1 MGTVGKLLDHLLLRS
16 LLRRRVALAGLRQVD
31 REPWDDDGA
40 DGRWRPLRQRRLAN
54 SRDCSIL
61 VADLP
66 AGLPAGPVLLNFRS
80 GVMGIAVRI
89 SHEEAEGSIVSG
101 WTVTPAEEVLLMFA
115 HPRFREIRVLVQ
127 KGAPHP
133 DLEMVQIG
141 WPEAFLRMILGS
153 EGLPDRLSDLL
164 RLLVSPLN
172 CFRRARIATNLPMT
186 MLRFKRR
193 LSSAREDREMRFLYR
208 AGIVN
213 TARDEHLP
221 LSGALVL
228 LLPHASGWSG
238 WQESL
243 ASLSGSRVRVLV
255 AGWAGAP
262 PAGLSGAGALVV
274 GSPSAANGAWWG
286 DGDPALTWVVPL
298 RAGDRLAHAWH
309 ESLSGTLAG
318 RPAADL
324 IYGDENSTISGGQH
338 GQARFKPDWSPE
350 TLLGGNYL
358 GRALAVRGDLWIR
371 AGGWDG
377 DGGDAA
383 FYSCAMRCASNAVQ
397 IGHLPLILLHCGH
410 GSGGSP
416 AAVQEMVELGCRKRG
431 IDAVVVPVSEIP
443 DRFLV
448 KPRVHGR
455 PLVSVIIPT
464 RDGADILR
472 VCLDTLFTRT
482 AYQEFEVLVVDNG
495 SVQEATRRLFA
506 EAEGRWKGRFRV
518 LPLDIPFN
526 YSRLN
531 NVGAEAASGEH
542 LLLLNNDIEI
552 IEPGW
557 LEAMLGW
564 AQQPG
569 IGFVGA
575 KLLYPDRSVQHI
587 GVTVGIGG
595 GADHLHKGA
604 SRHEA
609 GYQGC
614 LQTVCNWT
622 AATAACLLVPRPVW
636 RQVGGLDESFAVAF
650 NDVDFCLRVGAAGYR
665 GVVTPAAEL
674 IHHESKSRGLD
685 DTPVKRARF
694 LGELARLRERW
705 GTDRLVDP
713 MLGEL
718 ISRAST
724 DPDVHRPCLSAAT

>member
-1 MGTVGKLLDHLLLRS
+1 MLPLRS
-16 LLRRRVALAGLRQVD
+16 PQVGMSVACEV
-31 REPWDDDGA
+31 
-40 DGRWRPLRQRRLAN
+40 
-54 SRDCSIL
+54 L
-61 VADLP
+61 VAALP
-66 AGLPAGPVLLNFRS
+66 AGQPAGPAQLRARGGVLGF
-80 GVMGIAVRI
+80 AVRI
-89 SHEEAEGSIVSG
+89 AHEDATGGIVTG
-101 WTVTPAEEVLLMFA
+101 WMAAPAQEVSLLLFL
-115 HPRFREIRVLVQ
+115 HPRVQELRVLVQ
-127 KGAPHP
+127 AGLPP
-133 DLEMVQIG
+133 PQLELVQIG
-141 WPEAFLRMILGS
+141 WPEALLRVVVG
-153 EGLPDRLSDLL
+153 EGGAGPVLSRLL
-164 RLLVSPLN
+164 RLITAPFDS
-172 CFRRARIATNLPMT
+172 FRCARVASNLPMAIT
-186 MLRFKRR
+186 RGQRR
-193 LSSAREDREMRFLYR
+193 MSPLGEDRELRFLHR
-208 AGIVN
+208 VGMLAATRTGDSPMPV
-213 TARDEHLP
+213 
-221 LSGALVL
+221 LVVV
-228 LLPHASGWSG
+228 LLPHASGWEG
-238 WQESL
+238 WQDSL
-243 ASLSGSRVRVLV
+243 ASIAGSGARVLV
-255 AGWAGAP
+255 AGWAGMP
-262 PAGLSGAGALVV
+262 PAGLPGADAQVAVTGSGLDGGWWTAG
-274 GSPSAANGAWWG
+274 GPEGAW
-286 DGDPALTWVVPL
+286 VIPL
-298 RAGDRLAHAWH
+298 RAGDRLAAGWQ
-309 ESLSGTLAG
+309 ERLAVMAG
-318 RPAADL
+318 QPGADL
-324 IYGDENSTISGGQH
+324 VYGDEDRIDAGGRH
-338 GQARFKPDWSPE
+338 GRARFKPGWSPE

-358 GRALAVRGDLWIR
+358 GRALAVRGDLWIK
-371 AGGWDG
+371 AGGWEG
-377 DGGDAA
+377 DGGEAA
-383 FYSCAMRCASNAVQ
+383 FFACVQRCAAAAGR
-397 IGHLPLILLHCGH
+397 IGHLPLIQLHRG
-410 GSGGSP
+410 GGPGGSSEAVQAVAQAGCRRRGIEAAVIP
-416 AAVQEMVELGCRKRG
+416 AAG
-431 IDAVVVPVSEIP
+431 VPG
-443 DRFLV
+443 RFLV
-448 KPRVHGR
+448 RPVVRGR

-472 VCLDTLFTRT
+472 VCLETLFART
-482 AYQEFEVLVVDNG
+482 GYQEFEVLVVDNG
-495 SVQEATRRLFA
+495 SVQEGTRRLFA

-531 NVGAEAASGEH
+531 NVAAEAAAGEH

-685 DTPVKRARF
+685 DTPAKRARF

-713 MLGEL
+713 ALGEL
-718 ISRAST
+718 ISRGSL
-724 DPDVHRPCLSAAT
+724 DPDCTRPSLSSGG

>member
-1 MGTVGKLLDHLLLRS
+1 MW
-16 LLRRRVALAGLRQVD
+16 AG
-31 REPWDDDGA
+31 E
-40 DGRWRPLRQRRLAN
+40 
-54 SRDCSIL
+54 
-61 VADLP
+61 
-66 AGLPAGPVLLNFRS
+66 GLPAPTVEL
-80 GVMGIAVRI
+80 VRI
-89 SHEEAEGSIVSG
+89 A
-101 WTVTPAEEVLLMFA
+101 
-115 HPRFREIRVLVQ
+115 
-127 KGAPHP
+127 
-133 DLEMVQIG
+133 
-141 WPEAFLRMILGS
+141 WPEAFLRAAAA
-153 EGLPDRLSDLL
+153 EGLLSACAGFFRLVCSPFSTFRSLRNPMHFPLVLRRGGGHGNLAREAAALL
-164 RLLVSPLN
+164 TIQNIACLRPSGTMRP
-172 CFRRARIATNLPMT
+172 RIA
-186 MLRFKRR
+186 
-193 LSSAREDREMRFLYR
+193 
-208 AGIVN
+208 I
-213 TARDEHLP
+213 
-221 LSGALVL
+221 L
-228 LLPHASGWSG
+228 LLPAAHGWTG
-238 WQESL
+238 WQ
-243 ASLSGSRVRVLV
+243 ASVATPMPGDCRLLI
-255 AGWAGAP
+255 AGWACP
-262 PAGLSGAGALVV
+262 PRESLPAGARVVATGTGLEGPWWDEAGAA
-274 GSPSAANGAWWG
+274 S
-286 DGDPALTWVVPL
+286 TWVVPL
-298 RAGDRLAHAWH
+298 RVGDRLAAGWQERM
-309 ESLSGTLAG
+309 ESID
-318 RPAADL
+318 PAADL
-324 IYGDENSTISGGQH
+324 VYGDEDRCAAVGLHVG
-338 GQARFKPDWSPE
+338 ADFKPDWSPE

-358 GRALAVRGDLWIR
+358 GRALAVRGDVWLK
-371 AGGWDG
+371 AGGWEG
-377 DGGDAA
+377 DGSDSA
-383 FYSCAMRCASNAVQ
+383 FFSCAERCAAAATHVE
-397 IGHLPLILLHCGH
+397 HLPLIQLHRGLGTGIDKAIHLAAAQAACGRR
-410 GSGGSP
+410 GIAAVISP
-416 AAVQEMVELGCRKRG
+416 AAG
-431 IDAVVVPVSEIP
+431 VPG
-443 DRFLV
+443 RFLV
-448 KPRVHGR
+448 RPAVRGR

-482 AYQEFEVLVVDNG
+482 GYQEFEVLVVDNG
-495 SVQEATRRLFA
+495 SVQEDTRRLFA

-531 NVGAEAASGEH
+531 NVAAEAAAGEH

-564 AQQPG
+564 AQLPG

-694 LGELARLRERW
+694 LGELARLRARW

-713 MLGEL
+713 ALGEL
-718 ISRAST
+718 ISRGSL
-724 DPDVHRPCLSAAT
+724 DPDCARPSLSSGG